1 MLVYVS
7 HTRRKKKILGGY
19 AMTFS
24 MEIVTPEKLK
34 AVIEEEVK
42 PEPAEVTQLKELAV
56 NNVNAILGLDIESF
70 EKRSEVLQSIDSFG
84 MSTMRASSEKNTLLQ
99 VSVGNLSKTGDEG
112 GQVAK
117 GLTELHVQLK
127 DLDPSIIDFAKSG
140 LLGKLFN
147 PLRAYF
153 AKYQKADSMISD
165 IVVSLDKGK
174 TVLRNDNTTLELE
187 QQTLRELTKKL
198 QKEIQ
203 LGVLMDTEIET
214 QIEAAK
220 QRNEDENKVRF
231 ITEEVLFPL
240 RQRVMDLQQMQ
251 VVNQQ
256 GIMAIEVVIRNNKE
270 LIRGVDRARNVTV
283 SALKIAVTVA
293 SALYNQKI
301 VLKKIELLNE
311 TTNNL
316 ISGTSRMLKEQGAEI
331 HKQSLEASVSVDT
344 LKQAF
349 TDVLSALDSI
359 SAYKQDALPKMRDTI
374 NQFRELADSGEQ
386 QIQRLEQGNKIGL

>member
-1 MLVYVS
+1 MS
-7 HTRRKKKILGGY
+7 FT
-19 AMTFS
+19 
-24 MEIVTPEKLK
+24 MEVIRPEEIKT
-34 AVIEEEVK
+34 AIEEQVK
-42 PEPAEVTQLKELAV
+42 PEPEEVTQLKELAA
-56 NNVNAILGLDIESF
+56 NNVQAIMELDIESL
-70 EKRSEVLQSIDSFG
+70 EKRRQVLQSIESFG
-84 MSTMRASSEKNTLLQ
+84 ISTMRSSSEKNALLQ
-99 VSVGNLSKTGDEG
+99 VQVGRLSKTGDEG

-117 GLTELHVQLK
+117 GLTELQLQLK
-127 DLDPSIIDFAKSG
+127 DLDPSVVDFAKSG
-140 LLGKLFN
+140 LLGMVFN
-147 PLRAYF
+147 PLRRYF
-153 AKYQKADSMISD
+153 AKFQKADAVISD
-165 IVVSLDKGK
+165 IIISLDKGK
-174 TVLRNDNTTLELE
+174 TVLKNDNTTLEIE

-203 LGVLMDTEIET
+203 LGMLMDAEIES
-214 QIEAAK
+214 QVEAAK
-220 QRNEDENKVRF
+220 IRQESEDKIRF

-240 RQRVMDLQQMQ
+240 RQRVMDLQQML

-283 SALKIAVTVA
+283 TALKISVTVA

-316 ISGTSRMLKEQGAEI
+316 ISATSKMLKDQGAAI
-331 HKQSLEASVSVDT
+331 HKQSLETSISVDT

-359 SAYKQDALPKMRDTI
+359 STYKQEALPRMRETI
-374 NQFRELADSGEQ
+374 HQFSELAVTGEQ
-386 QIQRLEQGNKIGL
+386 QIQRLERGQKLGL

>member
-1 MLVYVS
+1 
-7 HTRRKKKILGGY
+7 
-19 AMTFS
+19 MTFS
-24 MEIVTPEKLK
+24 MEVVTPEKLK

-42 PEPAEVTQLKELAV
+42 PEPAEVTQLRELAM
-56 NNVNAILGLDIESF
+56 NNVNAILALDIESF

-84 MSTMRASSEKNTLLQ
+84 MSTMKTSSEKNSLLQ

-117 GLTELHVQLK
+117 GLTELHLQLK
-127 DLDPSIIDFAKSG
+127 DLDPSVIDFAKSG

-153 AKYQKADSMISD
+153 TKYQKADSMISD
-165 IVVSLDKGK
+165 IVISLDKGK

-187 QQTLRELTKKL
+187 QQTLRELTKRL

-220 QRNEDENKVRF
+220 QRNEDGDKVRF

-256 GIMAIEVVIRNNKE
+256 GIMAMEVVIRNNKE
-270 LIRGVDRARNVTV
+270 LIRGVDRARNVTI

-316 ISGTSRMLKEQGAEI
+316 ISGTSKMLKQQGAEI

-359 SAYKQDALPKMRDTI
+359 SSYKQEALPRMRDTI
-374 NQFRELADSGEQ
+374 IQFRELADQGEQ
-386 QIQRLEQGNKIGL
+386 QISRLERGNKVGL

>member
-1 MLVYVS
+1 MS
-7 HTRRKKKILGGY
+7 FT
-19 AMTFS
+19 
-24 MEIVTPEKLK
+24 MEVINPEEIKT
-34 AVIEEEVK
+34 AIEEQVQ
-42 PEPAEVTQLKELAV
+42 PEPEEVTKLKELAT
-56 NNVNAILGLDIESF
+56 NNVSAILDLDIESV
-70 EKRSEVLQSIDSFG
+70 EKRKAILQSIDSFG
-84 MSTMRASSEKNTLLQ
+84 MSSMRTSSEKNALLQ
-99 VSVGNLSKTGDEG
+99 VSVGNLSKTGDDG

-117 GLTELHVQLK
+117 GLTELHLQLK
-127 DLDPSIIDFAKSG
+127 DLDPSVIDFAKDG
-140 LLGKLFN
+140 VLGKLFN
-147 PLRAYF
+147 PLRRYF
-153 AKYQKADSMISD
+153 AKYEKADSVISG
-165 IVVSLDKGK
+165 IVASLDKGK
-174 TVLRNDNTTLELE
+174 TVLKNDNTTLAFE
-187 QQTLRELTKKL
+187 QQALRDLTKKL

-203 LGVLMDTEIET
+203 LGMLMDEQIDS

-220 QRNEDENKVRF
+220 ARNESEDKIRF

-256 GIMAIEVVIRNNKE
+256 GIMAIEVVMRNNKE

-316 ISGTSRMLKEQGAEI
+316 ISSTSKMLKDQGAAI
-331 HKQSLEASVSVDT
+331 HKQSLEASISVDT

-349 TDVLSALDSI
+349 SDVLSALDSI
-359 SAYKQDALPKMRDTI
+359 STYKQEALPRMRETI
-374 NQFRELADSGEQ
+374 NQFKELADTGEQ
-386 QIQRLEQGNKIGL
+386 QIQRLEKGQQLGL

>member
-1 MLVYVS
+1 MSFTLEVIS
-7 HTRRKKKILGGY
+7 PE
-19 AMTFS
+19 
-24 MEIVTPEKLK
+24 EIKT
-34 AVIEEEVK
+34 AIEEQVK
-42 PEPAEVTQLKELAV
+42 PEPEEVTQLKELAA
-56 NNVNAILGLDIESF
+56 NNVQSIMELDIESL
-70 EKRSEVLQSIDSFG
+70 EKRRQVLQSIESFG
-84 MSTMRASSEKNTLLQ
+84 ISTMRSSSEKNALLQ
-99 VSVGNLSKTGDEG
+99 VQVGRLSKTGDEG

-117 GLTELHVQLK
+117 GLTELQLQLK
-127 DLDPSIIDFAKSG
+127 DLDPSVVDFAKSG
-140 LLGKLFN
+140 LLGMVFN
-147 PLRAYF
+147 PLRRYF
-153 AKYQKADSMISD
+153 AKFQKADAVISD
-165 IVVSLDKGK
+165 IIISLDKGK
-174 TVLRNDNTTLELE
+174 TVLKNDNTTLEIE

-203 LGVLMDTEIET
+203 LGMLMDAEIES
-214 QIEAAK
+214 QVEAAK
-220 QRNEDENKVRF
+220 IRQESEDKIRF

-240 RQRVMDLQQMQ
+240 RQRVMDLQQML

-283 SALKIAVTVA
+283 TALKISVTVA

-316 ISGTSRMLKEQGAEI
+316 ISATSKMLKDQGAAI
-331 HKQSLEASVSVDT
+331 HKQSLETSISVDT

-359 SAYKQDALPKMRDTI
+359 STYKQEALPRMRETI
-374 NQFRELADSGEQ
+374 HQFSELAVTGEQ
-386 QIQRLEQGNKIGL
+386 QIQRLERGQKLGL

>member
-1 MLVYVS
+1 MS
-7 HTRRKKKILGGY
+7 FT
-19 AMTFS
+19 
-24 MEIVTPEKLK
+24 MEVASPEEIQ
-34 AVIEEEVK
+34 AAIEQEVK
-42 PEPAEVTQLKELAV
+42 PVPEEVAKLKEVADS
-56 NNVNAILGLDIESF
+56 NVATIMALDMDSL
-70 EKRSEVLQSIDSFG
+70 EKRKEILQSIDTFG
-84 MSTMRASSEKNTLLQ
+84 LQTMKMSSDKNTLLQ

-117 GLTELHVQLK
+117 GLTELQIQLR
-127 DLDPSIIDFAKSG
+127 DLDPSAIDFAKTG
-140 LLGKLFN
+140 FLGKLFN

-153 AKYQKADSMISD
+153 LKYQKADGVIAD

-174 TVLRNDNTTLELE
+174 STLKNDNTTLEIE
-187 QQTLRELTKKL
+187 QQALRDLTKRL

-203 LGVLMDTEIET
+203 LGVLMDENVES
-214 QIEAAK
+214 QIEGAK
-220 QRNEDENKVRF
+220 QRNEDPDKIRF

-240 RQRVMDLQQMQ
+240 RQRVMDLQQML

-270 LIRGVDRARNVTV
+270 LIRGVDRAKNVTI
-283 SALKIAVTVA
+283 SALKISVTVA

-301 VLKKIELLNE
+301 VLKKIELLNQ

-316 ISGTSRMLKEQGAEI
+316 IANTSKMLKNQGAEI
-331 HKQSLEASVSVDT
+331 QKQSLETSISADT

-359 SAYKQDALPKMRDTI
+359 STYKQEALPKMRDTI
-374 NQFRELADSGEQ
+374 NQFRELADTGEK
-386 QIQRLEQGNKIGL
+386 QIQRLEKGHKLGL

>member
-1 MLVYVS
+1 MS
-7 HTRRKKKILGGY
+7 FT
-19 AMTFS
+19 
-24 MEIVTPEKLK
+24 MEVISPEEIKT
-34 AVIEEEVK
+34 AIEEQVK
-42 PEPAEVTQLKELAV
+42 PEPEEVTQLKELAA
-56 NNVNAILGLDIESF
+56 NNVQAIMDLDIESL
-70 EKRSEVLQSIDSFG
+70 EKRRQVLQSIESFG
-84 MSTMRASSEKNTLLQ
+84 ISTMRSSSEKNALLQ
-99 VSVGNLSKTGDEG
+99 VQVGRLSKTGDEG

-117 GLTELHVQLK
+117 GLTELQLQLK
-127 DLDPSIIDFAKSG
+127 DLDPSVVDFAKSG
-140 LLGKLFN
+140 LLGMVFN
-147 PLRAYF
+147 PLRRYF
-153 AKYQKADSMISD
+153 AKFQKADAVISD
-165 IVVSLDKGK
+165 IIISLDKGK
-174 TVLRNDNTTLELE
+174 TVLKNDNTTLEIE

-203 LGVLMDTEIET
+203 LGMLMDAEIES
-214 QIEAAK
+214 QVEAAK
-220 QRNEDENKVRF
+220 IRQESEDKIRF

-240 RQRVMDLQQMQ
+240 RQRVMDLQQML

-283 SALKIAVTVA
+283 TALKISVTVA

-316 ISGTSRMLKEQGAEI
+316 ISATSKMLKDQGAAI
-331 HKQSLEASVSVDT
+331 HKQSLETSISVDT

-359 SAYKQDALPKMRDTI
+359 STYKQEALPRMRETI
-374 NQFRELADSGEQ
+374 HQFSELAVTGEQ
-386 QIQRLEQGNKIGL
+386 QIQRLERGQKLGL